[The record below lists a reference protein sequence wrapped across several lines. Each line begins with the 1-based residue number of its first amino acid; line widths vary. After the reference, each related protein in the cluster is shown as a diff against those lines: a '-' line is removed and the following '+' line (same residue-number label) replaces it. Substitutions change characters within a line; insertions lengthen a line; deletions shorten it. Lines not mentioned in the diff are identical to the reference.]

1 MVKGRLWPF
10 AAALCASCIVLWW
23 LALSLAGP
31 GPAASTCRVDPS
43 LLREYG
49 RHTLSLSRVHEGSG
63 YRVQRVLER
72 LESGEG
78 IKAAVIG
85 GSVSN
90 GHGMSPSGVPFEYG
104 AVKAPWHTFVSA
116 WLNTTYGP
124 QAFIN
129 GAMAATDSTF
139 FRYCW
144 AERIRLAESAPDL
157 VLVELDV
164 NDVADEP
171 SRLAAELLV
180 RSILLL
186 PNKPAVIFVGAFA
199 LVSQSRRDGILNGG
213 DVHAQVAAY
222 YDVPHISLRGPFLPA
237 LTANHSLSQ
246 PWFNGDPRHI
256 AAPLH
261 RALGD
266 MVIAFLSEQRC
277 SIDAADLVL
286 SNEGSF
292 SFSQLVGEVPSRLMR
307 DQWDATVVHP
317 ASPPACRIAGSTLE
331 PASASPD
338 WSLYSFRDVKTY
350 LETTKGAGRTIDFD
364 VEVPP
369 GAAGEVGVAFLRS
382 PHYKLGKAVC
392 RVGEQEKVLD
402 GFWSRKASL
411 TEIEIVA
418 RNLPVGTH
426 RLSCTTSSKGKAFRI
441 AAVVSA

>member
-10 AAALCASCIVLWW
+10 AAALCASCVVLWW
-23 LALSLAGP
+23 LALSFAGH
-31 GPAASTCRVDPS
+31 GPAASTCRVEPA
-43 LLREYG
+43 LLHEYG
-49 RHTLSLSRVHEGSG
+49 RHTLRLSRVHEGSG
-63 YRVQRVLER
+63 YRVQRLLER
-72 LESGEG
+72 LEGGEG

-90 GHGMSPSGVPFEYG
+90 GHGMSSSGVPFEYG
-104 AVKAPWHTFVSA
+104 AVKQTWHKFVSA

-124 QAFIN
+124 QTFVN

-144 AERIRLAESAPDL
+144 AERVRLEELAPDL
-157 VLVELDV
+157 VLIELDV

-180 RSILLL
+180 RSVLLL

-199 LVSQSRRDGILNGG
+199 LVSQSTQEGNLNGG
-213 DVHAQVAAY
+213 DGHAQVAAY

-237 LTANHSLSQ
+237 LTANHELSQ

-266 MVIAFLSEQRC
+266 MVIAFLQEQRC
-277 SIDAADLVL
+277 SVDDADIVL
-286 SNEGSF
+286 SSEGPF
-292 SFSQLVGEVPSRLMR
+292 SFSELVGEVPSRLMR
-307 DQWDATVVHP
+307 DQWDATVAHP
-317 ASPPACRIAGSTLE
+317 VAPPTCRIAGSTLE
-331 PASASPD
+331 PASSSPD
-338 WSLYSFRDVKTY
+338 WSLYSFREVKTY
-350 LETTKGAGRTIDFD
+350 LETTKGAGRTIKFD
-364 VEVPP
+364 VEVRP
-369 GAAGEVGVAFLRS
+369 GSAGEIGVGFLRS

-418 RNLPVGTH
+418 KGLPVGIH
-426 RLSCTTSSKGKAFRI
+426 RLSCTTSSKGKAFRL